1 MSGQVG
7 ELVKNGTGGAY
18 RYTIAQDSQKS
29 KLKQGFTIV
38 ELLIVVVVIAILAAI
53 TVVSYNGI
61 TGQAKETALKSDL
74 RNASTQLQLE
84 MLNTGSFP
92 SDTTSLTKSADT
104 TFGTFNRTA
113 NTFCL
118 EATNSGGKVFYVTDS
133 SAPKEGECPLDPAIA
148 MQTVTSASCPSTR
161 TMKVG
166 ARDNHTYWIQKM
178 PDGKC
183 WMLTNLA
190 YAGGGTNTYG
200 DTKSITLSTSGTS
213 YTEPRYYAHTN
224 ANPTTSPAP
233 PSTSTDGGVTNPQY
247 GYLYNWCAAMGV
259 QTTTSAC
266 ANALTPAPSPSVSI
280 CPANWR
286 LPTGQATTGEFTLLN
301 NAINGGLTNTDAGLR
316 ASWLAQL
323 GGGWVGGF
331 NTQGSNGYYWSAT
344 QSSASGARYLSF
356 GSSSVNPSNSG
367 GKGYGFSV
375 RCVAS

>member
-1 MSGQVG
+1 MGRG
-7 ELVKNGTGGAY
+7 VKSRDGILRNPRGYLGHLHT
-18 RYTIAQDSQKS
+18 
-29 KLKQGFTIV
+29 GFTIV

-53 TVVSYNGI
+53 TIISYNGI

-92 SDTTSLTKSADT
+92 SDTTNLTKSADT

-133 SAPKEGECPLDPAIA
+133 SAPKGGECPPAPFIA
-148 MQTVTSASCPSTR
+148 GANIQTATTANCPTTR
-161 TMKVG
+161 TLAVD

-200 DTKSITLSTSGTS
+200 DTKSIALSSSGTS

-224 ANPTTSPAP
+224 ANPTTNPAP
-233 PSTSTDGGVTNPQY
+233 PSTSTDGGATNPQY

-301 NAINGGLTNTDAGLR
+301 NAINGGLANTDAGLR
-316 ASWLAQL
+316 ASWLAQP
-323 GGGWVGGF
+323 GGYWYDGF
-331 NTQGSNGYYWSAT
+331 SGQGILGYYWSAT
-344 QSSASGARYLSF
+344 QDSAANARDLYF
-356 GSSSVNPSNSG
+356 HGSRVYPSYDNS
-367 GKGYGFSV
+367 KSTGFSV

>member
-1 MSGQVG
+1 MLKTS
-7 ELVKNGTGGAY
+7 LYHKTKNKASITSVV
-18 RYTIAQDSQKS
+18 RS
-29 KLKQGFTIV
+29 GFTIV

-92 SDTTSLTKSADT
+92 SDTTNLTKSADT

-118 EATNSGGKVFYVTDS
+118 EATNSGGKVFFVTEN
-133 SAPKEGECPLDPAIA
+133 SAPREGECPPAPAIA
-148 MQTVTSASCPSTR
+148 MQTITTANCPTTR
-161 TMKVG
+161 TLAVD
-166 ARDNHTYWIQKM
+166 ARDSNTYWIQKM
-178 PDGKC
+178 PDDKC

-200 DTKSITLSTSGTS
+200 DTKSITLSSSGTS
-213 YTEPRYYAHTN
+213 YTEPRYYTHAN
-224 ANPTTSPAP
+224 ANPTTSPTQ
-233 PSTSTDGGVTNPQY
+233 PSTSTDGGATNPQY
-247 GYLYNWCAAMGV
+247 GYLYNWCAAMGA

-286 LPTGQATTGEFTLLN
+286 LPTGEPTTGEFTLLN

-323 GGGWVGGF
+323 GGYWSVGF
-331 NTQGSNGYYWSAT
+331 NNQGSLGYFWSAT
-344 QSSASGARYLSF
+344 QFSAAAARDLSF
-356 GSSSVNPSNSG
+356 ITSSVYPSHAYN
-367 GKGYGFSV
+367 KDLGFSV